1 MKGNIL
7 NMSSDRQWLDLALG
21 DLPPANAHRVRALRL
36 LLAQAGRLRTL
47 LDRELAP
54 SGITTQQGAL
64 LSWIEAQSTPPT
76 LSAVAAALA
85 MTHQNAKQI
94 AAALQRKGFLAI
106 EVDPGDRRARRLRL
120 TEQHRQFWQQRNPSD
135 FAAVLRWT
143 AVWNDEEVRQL
154 VDLLGRLNRHL
165 QAGEAQARAKAGA
178 EVPAELPGRPQVP
191 QKV

>member
-1 MKGNIL
+1 
-7 NMSSDRQWLDLALG
+7 MSSDRQWLDLALG
-21 DLPPANAHRVRALRL
+21 DLPPADAQRVRAFRL
-36 LLAQAGRLRTL
+36 LLAQAGRLRAL
-47 LDRELAP
+47 LDRELAS

-76 LSAVAAALA
+76 LSAVAAGLA

-94 AAALQRKGFLAI
+94 AAALQRKGFLAM
-106 EVDPGDRRARRLRL
+106 EVDPG
-120 TEQHRQFWQQRNPSD
+120 D

-154 VDLLGRLNRHL
+154 VDLLGRLHRHL
-165 QAGEAQARAKAGA
+165 QAGEAKARAPK
-178 EVPAELPGRPQVP
+178 EVPAEQPDRPQVP